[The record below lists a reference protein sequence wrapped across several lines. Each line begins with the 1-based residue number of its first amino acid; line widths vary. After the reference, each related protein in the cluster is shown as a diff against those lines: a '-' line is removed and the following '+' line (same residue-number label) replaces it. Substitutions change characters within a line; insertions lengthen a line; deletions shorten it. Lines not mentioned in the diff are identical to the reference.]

1 VGIVE
6 CQCAIK
12 HRRIGR
18 SRDVEFATSFATHG
32 NVCANEETV
41 DEAQWA
47 VVQIGS
53 AVEVSVVVVIGA
65 FTLQHLQGVGADIS
79 VGIML
84 AVALRHIE
92 CFHAHVAQLGIFE
105 NEAFGLELSSGRES
119 PVLVVIHHVHIAA
132 QHALKFWQ
140 IRHHV
145 GELAKIEIVD
155 AQCDVVDRVGR
166 SAVDAQ
172 SRAVVGQKIHVG
184 LDVFV
189 LAEEDEILVVDVKAP
204 VGNDRIIGREGEVET
219 IVDEVSPQPQ
229 VNTLAALAVGEVDV
243 RPDTRIMDIG
253 TETRREL
260 IGVLAQIIANGAIE
274 IKARRVL

>member
-1 VGIVE
+1 MGIVE

-12 HRRIGR
+12 HRSIGR
-18 SRDVEFATSFATHG
+18 SRDVEFATGLATHG
-32 NVCANEETV
+32 NVSANEETV

-47 VVQIGS
+47 IVQIGH
-53 AVEVSVVVVIGA
+53 AVKTPVVVVIGA

-105 NEAFGLELSSGRES
+105 DEVFGLELSSDREA

-132 QHALKFWQ
+132 QHALEFWQ
-140 IRHHV
+140 IGHHV
-145 GELAKIEIVD
+145 GELAKIEVVD

-166 SAVDAQ
+166 SAIDAQ

-204 VGNDRIIGREGEVET
+204 VGNDRIVGREGE
-219 IVDEVSPQPQ
+219 I
-229 VNTLAALAVGEVDV
+229 
-243 RPDTRIMDIG
+243 
-253 TETRREL
+253 
-260 IGVLAQIIANGAIE
+260 
-274 IKARRVL
+274 

>member
-1 VGIVE
+1 
-6 CQCAIK
+6 
-12 HRRIGR
+12 
-18 SRDVEFATSFATHG
+18 
-32 NVCANEETV
+32 
-41 DEAQWA
+41 
-47 VVQIGS
+47 
-53 AVEVSVVVVIGA
+53 
-65 FTLQHLQGVGADIS
+65 
-79 VGIML
+79 M
-84 AVALRHIE
+84 
-92 CFHAHVAQLGIFE
+92 HV
-105 NEAFGLELSSGRES
+105 
-119 PVLVVIHHVHIAA
+119 AA
-132 QHALKFWQ
+132 QHALEFWK
-140 IRHHV
+140 IGHHV
-145 GELAKIEIVD
+145 GEFAKIEIVD

-166 SAVDAQ
+166 CAVDIQ

-204 VGNDRIIGREGEVET
+204 IGNDRVIGREGEVET

-260 IGVLAQIIANGAIE
+260 IGVLAQIVANGAIE